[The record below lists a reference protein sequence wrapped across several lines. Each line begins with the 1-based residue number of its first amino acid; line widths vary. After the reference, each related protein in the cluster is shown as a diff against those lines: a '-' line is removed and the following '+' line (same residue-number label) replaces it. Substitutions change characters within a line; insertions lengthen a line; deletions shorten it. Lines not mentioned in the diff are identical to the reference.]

1 MTTTTTALA
10 TALPTDAELERLTS
24 TPRTILEDPTVR
36 RSIKLAATKVVRE
49 YPQTSKS
56 RHGVDADD
64 VVSHVWEKLFAIER
78 RGRLSKDL
86 RPYGYPKSGEPQN
99 LAGIVSKAT
108 QAWGRGLIASETA
121 KLYASFDSDAVNEI
135 KRAIVDFDL
144 LGEEEPDWSQIPAYI
159 ADIGRQLPSITLA
172 ELGHVERL
180 ALGDTNQSSNQS
192 RAVRALIT
200 KYTEEERRKDKALG
214 ALSDE
219 PVEEIADETD
229 DEGNP
234 VQLYGLTLADE
245 NYARIW

>member
-1 MTTTTTALA
+1 MTNTTAPT
-10 TALPTDAELERLTS
+10 TALPTDAELECLTS
-24 TPRTILEDPTVR
+24 APRSILEDPRVR
-36 RSIKLAATKVVRE
+36 RSIDRAAAKVVRE

-64 VVSHVWEKLFAIER
+64 VVSHVWEKLFTIER
-78 RGRLSKDL
+78 RGRLPKDL
-86 RPYGYPKSGEPQN
+86 RQYGYPKSGEPQN

-108 QAWGRGLIASETA
+108 QAWGRGLIAEETA

-144 LGEEEPDWSQIPAYI
+144 LGEEEPDWSRIPTYI
-159 ADIGRQLPSITLA
+159 AEVGRQLPSITLA
-172 ELGHVERL
+172 ELGHLERL

-200 KYTEEERRKDKALG
+200 KYTEGERRKDKALG

-219 PVEEIADETD
+219 PVEEIEGETD
-229 DEGNP
+229 DEGDP
-234 VQLYGLTLADE
+234 VQLYGLTPADE
-245 NYARIW
+245 NYRRIC